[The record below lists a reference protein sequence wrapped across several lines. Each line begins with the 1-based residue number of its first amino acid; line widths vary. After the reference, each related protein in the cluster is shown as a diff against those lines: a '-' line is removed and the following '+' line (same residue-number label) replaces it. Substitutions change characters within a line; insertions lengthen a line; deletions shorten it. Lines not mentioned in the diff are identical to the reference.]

1 MKQVIFRTPILVLGL
16 FALAMAAADFS
27 GTWVF
32 DRTKSD
38 PMMGGPG
45 GQAPP
50 GDMSITLVIT
60 QTASELQL
68 TRKMSMGG
76 EERSSEQKFT
86 LDGKE
91 STTTAMMGRGELV
104 AKASWNGDVLI
115 IEGTQKTQRGEM
127 PVKYEYALSDGGK
140 TLTVTSTMRERTMK
154 QVYNKQ

>member
-1 MKQVIFRTPILVLGL
+1 MFWMPILVLGL
-16 FALAMAAADFS
+16 FALAMAAADFT
-27 GTWVF
+27 GTWVL
-32 DRTKSD
+32 DRSKSD
-38 PMMGGPG
+38 PMGGRG

-50 GDMSITLVIT
+50 GDVTITLVIT
-60 QTASELQL
+60 QSANDLQI

-104 AKASWNGDVLI
+104 AKTSWNGDVLT
-115 IEGTQKTQRGEM
+115 IEGIQKTQRGEM
-127 PVKYEYALSDGGK
+127 PMKQEYSLSEGGK
-140 TLTVTSTMRERTMK
+140 TLTITSTMRDRTMK